1 MDALSVICPTS
12 GNLNKEVTQLGAGTT
27 SVDVNKEFESDRT
40 EQHQVRETTAPVER
54 GDQEPML

>member
-12 GNLNKEVTQLGAGTT
+12 GNLNKVTQLGAGTT

-40 EQHQVRETTAPVER
+40 KQHQVRETTAPVER